1 MHTASLIRYEAS
13 GQEVLDGV
21 STSIGTLH
29 YIPVEHLFRLLY
41 ADEDPD
47 TNYLYDDSKLD
58 YDIQI
63 ITYDNETGE
72 VLSHN
77 YYKSYG
83 SNYTKG

>member
-1 MHTASLIRYEAS
+1 MHY
-13 GQEVLDGV
+13 V
-21 STSIGTLH
+21 
-29 YIPVEHLFRLLY
+29 PVEHLFRLLY
-41 ADEDPD
+41 TDEDPD
-47 TNYLYDDSKLD
+47 TNYLYDDSKID

-72 VLSHN
+72 ILSHN